1 MSLKKWI
8 KFIIEN
14 KGKKLGEINFVFS
27 SDDYVIEINKK
38 YLKHNFFTDIIT
50 FNYNNSNVIN
60 GDIFISID
68 TVEKNAKIYN
78 VSFEVEIHRVIIHG
92 VLHLLGFDDKLE
104 YQQKIMKLE
113 EDRCLSFF
121 DSKSFLK
128 TKNS

>member
-8 KFIIEN
+8 KFVIEN
-14 KGKKLGEINFVFS
+14 EGKKLGEINFVFS

-68 TVEKNAKIYN
+68 TVKRNAKIYN

-92 VLHLLGFDDKLE
+92 VLHLLGFDDKFE
-104 YQQKIMKLE
+104 DQQKIMKLE
-113 EDRCLSFF
+113 EDRCLSCF